1 MKEFVN
7 DICVHLIEELVSPRD
22 NTIIICIVIINLK
35 TITHKYPQ
43 VAATYTYGVVSFTV
57 NLLSL

>member
-35 TITHKYPQ
+35 TITHKYPH
-43 VAATYTYGVVSFTV
+43 VAVINTDVVVSFPA
-57 NLLSL
+57 NPLSL